1 MAGKSL
7 KIDVRRGKIV
17 ALLERDHS
25 VTVAQLSRIL
35 GATPVTIRNDLAA
48 LEAENRLR
56 RVRGGAITPA
66 PQPGFGALS
75 EEKLAIAE
83 AFALRVQEND
93 RLFINSG
100 STSRAVCH
108 ALRRFHSL
116 AIVTNSPPVARMLSD
131 RFSVV
136 LLGGDLSPDGLFTH
150 GEDALRQL
158 ERYQTDWAMLSVD
171 SVSAAEGVS
180 LCHPEECMVSRR
192 MLERAARGVIVADHT
207 KIRRAGFVHIC
218 DAAAPLMLVTSRL
231 ADADEISALR
241 AAGME
246 VVLT

>member
-1 MAGKSL
+1 MALMLVGFF
-7 KIDVRRGKIV
+7 
-17 ALLERDHS
+17 
-25 VTVAQLSRIL
+25 
-35 GATPVTIRNDLAA
+35 AA
-48 LEAENRLR
+48 
-56 RVRGGAITPA
+56 RGGVI
-66 PQPGFGALS
+66 PQGYTRA
-75 EEKLAIAE
+75 
-83 AFALRVQEND
+83 
-93 RLFINSG
+93 
-100 STSRAVCH
+100 TSF
-108 ALRRFHSL
+108 L
-116 AIVTNSPPVARMLSD
+116 IVNIFLTATIFQSFCV
-131 RFSVV
+131 
-136 LLGGDLSPDGLFTH
+136 GGDLSPDGLFTH

-231 ADADEISALR
+231 ADADETSALR

>member
-7 KIDVRRGKIV
+7 KIDARRGKIM

-25 VTVAQLSRIL
+25 VTVAQLSQAL

-56 RVRGGAITPA
+56 RVRGGAMPAA
-66 PQPGFGALS
+66 PQTGFGVLS
-75 EEKLAIAE
+75 EEKLAIGE

-93 RLFINSG
+93 RLFVNSG

-116 AIVTNSPPVARMLSD
+116 SIVTNSPPVARMLSD
-131 RFSVV
+131 RFHVI
-136 LLGGDLSPDGLFTH
+136 LLGGDLNPSGEFTH
-150 GEDALRQL
+150 GEDAMRQL
-158 ERYQTDWAMLSVD
+158 ERYQTDWAILSVD
-171 SVSAAEGVS
+171 SVSAAEGVT
-180 LCHPEECMVSRR
+180 LCHPEECMVSRC
-192 MLERAARGVIVADHT
+192 MLERARQGVIVADHT

-231 ADADEISALR
+231 ADAEEIATLC
-241 AAGME
+241 ATGME